1 MLEQGEV
8 WTAPFPYYN
17 REGELQDKRRPTLIV
32 SDDRINTKNLDV
44 IICQISRHD
53 QRRILKLPKEL
64 RDKIVIITPSDFLS
78 GRGLR
83 NISIVKPFNLFTIP
97 KRILIKGEFVGK
109 LCDEKFQN
117 LLDIIH
123 HLF

>member
-8 WTAPFPYYN
+8 WTAPFPYFN
-17 REGELQDKRRPTLIV
+17 INEKLQVKRRPVLIV
-32 SDDRINTKNLDV
+32 SEDGINTKNIDV
-44 IICQISRHD
+44 IICQISRHE
-53 QRRILKLPKEL
+53 QSRVLKLPKEL
-64 RDKIVIITPSDFLS
+64 RDMIIIITPSDFLS

-97 KRILIKGEFVGK
+97 KKILIKGDFVGK

-117 LLDIIH
+117 LLNIIH
-123 HLF
+123 NLF